1 MNTYALPP
9 LLPRDKHDTH
19 AAAALV
25 ALGWDRV
32 ECVAPQ
38 MLEWMQDSNWPVAA
52 VLRPFL
58 LAQGARLAPYIKPIF
73 ATADDVWK
81 YFILA
86 GIVRP
91 SPELASVLGAELARM
106 ASHPTAGERLEGVAA
121 QARDILAA
129 DSGRQHHPA
138 AGIELN

>member
-1 MNTYALPP
+1 MTMKTALQP
-9 LLPRDKHDTH
+9 LLPRDKHDTDT
-19 AAAALV
+19 AAALV
-25 ALGWDRV
+25 ALGWEQV

-58 LAQGARLAPYIKPIF
+58 AAQGARLAPHVKPIF

-86 GIVRP
+86 GIVRQ
-91 SPELASVLGAELARM
+91 SPELASALGAELARM
-106 ASHPTAGERLEGVAA
+106 AGSPTAGERLEGVAA
-121 QARDILAA
+121 QAQEILA
-129 DSGRQHHPA
+129 G
-138 AGIELN
+138 